1 MYTVVCLTLQLEYL
15 YSTPEGMNV
24 YVCVIERE
32 LTTVVREPAGTEVEW
47 WTDVE
52 DVGIG
57 ALAQVRDA
65 QL

>member
-1 MYTVVCLTLQLEYL
+1 M
-15 YSTPEGMNV
+15 
-24 YVCVIERE
+24 CVIERE

-52 DVGIG
+52 DVGIR

>member
-1 MYTVVCLTLQLEYL
+1 M
-15 YSTPEGMNV
+15 
-24 YVCVIERE
+24 CVIE
-32 LTTVVREPAGTEVEW
+32 LTTVVREPARTEVEW
-47 WTDVE
+47 WTDVK